1 MLKNSKNNTLYI
13 IRFSNTKYY
22 KIGITNNIKQR
33 LSSLQV
39 GSPKKLY
46 LYKQFTIKNR
56 KELEKIERI
65 LHSYF
70 NKTAHKMRGEWYFL
84 NHYDLQQLKYIEDY
98 LELKNLIENF
108 KTKI

>member
-13 IRFSNTKYY
+13 IQYGKEKYY
-22 KIGITNNIKQR
+22 KIGITNNINKR
-33 LSSLQV
+33 LSNLQC
-39 GSPKKLY
+39 GSPKKLSI
-46 LYKQFTIKNR
+46 YKQFTIRNR

-70 NKTAHKMRGEWYFL
+70 NKTAHKMGGEWYFL
-84 NHYDLQQLKYIEDY
+84 THYDLQQLKYIENY
-98 LELKNLIENF
+98 LELKNLIEDF

>member
-13 IRFSNTKYY
+13 VRFSNTKYY

-46 LYKQFTIKNR
+46 LYKQFTIRNR

-65 LHSYF
+65 LHNYF
-70 NKTAHKMRGEWYFL
+70 NKKGCKMSGEWYFL
-84 NHYDLQQLKYIEDY
+84 THYELQ
-98 LELKNLIENF
+98 
-108 KTKI
+108 